1 MTRKEF
7 MTELAARLHRLPHED
22 LQAALQYYE
31 EYFDEAGSQNEQAV
45 IRELRSPAHVASKIL
60 SDYAVKEAKKV
71 RASTKSGWRA
81 FWFTILAICAAP
93 IAVPLIIASVVTIIA
108 LGFAGFAVVFALL
121 IAAGAIFIKGVG
133 SLFFGSA
140 SALLLFGSAFIL
152 VGFALLIFYGISALI
167 AGIGTHIK
175 NKSDK

>member
-1 MTRKEF
+1 MTRKKF
-7 MTELAARLHRLPHED
+7 MTELAARLHRLPKED
-22 LQAALQYYE
+22 LQAVLQYYE
-31 EYFDEAGSQNEQAV
+31 EYFDEAGSRNEQAV
-45 IRELRSPAHVASKIL
+45 IRELKSPAHVASKIL

-93 IAVPLIIASVVTIIA
+93 VAVPLIIASVVTIIA
-108 LGFAGFAVVFALL
+108 LGFAGFVVVFALL
-121 IAAGAIFIKGVG
+121 IAAGAIFIKGIG

-152 VGFALLIFYGISALI
+152 VGFALLIFHGISALI

-175 NKSDK
+175 NKSDR

>member
-7 MTELAARLHRLPHED
+7 MTELAARLHRLPQED

-81 FWFTILAICAAP
+81 FLFTILAICAAP
-93 IAVPLIIASVVTIIA
+93 VAVPLIIASVVTIIA

-121 IAAGAIFIKGVG
+121 IAAGAIFIKGIG

-152 VGFALLIFYGISALI
+152 VGFALLIFHGISALI

-175 NKSDK
+175 NKSDR